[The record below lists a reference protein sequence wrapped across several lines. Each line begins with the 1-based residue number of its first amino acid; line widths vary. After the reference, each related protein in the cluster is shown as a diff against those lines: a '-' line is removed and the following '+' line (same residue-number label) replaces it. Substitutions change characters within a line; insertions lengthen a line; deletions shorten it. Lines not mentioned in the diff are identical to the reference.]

1 MLKRLTQE
9 EAEQRFKEKGLVLLD
24 TYKKNSIK
32 MKCVDDEG
40 YYYYISLNNVNKFT
54 KNIKA
59 KVSKHSPFSLQ
70 NIKHYLQLQHIN
82 EEVIKIKWDRK
93 FPEVIFKC
101 KCGNEYIVTWNRIT
115 SGKKVIYLCKDCKKN
130 IPSTKKYSY
139 DFVKEE
145 LKKNGYIL
153 LDNEYKGNV
162 ENLTCL
168 NKDGYKVHVKFGYI
182 IGKDESRKKQYIFSP
197 KFNGENFIYNVN
209 HYFKLND
216 IDCKALRY
224 EFEEDRYTDDI
235 YTIYCQCSCGE
246 EFVTNFSA
254 IKNGQYRCQK
264 CSRFKSNIE
273 TKVEKWLQSK
283 HIEYIYQK
291 NFNDCKNIRSLPFDF
306 YLPKYNC
313 CIEVDGEQHNKI
325 VPFGGLKD
333 EEMLLNKLNKVK
345 RNDEIKTNFC
355 KDNNIK
361 LIRIPEHT
369 ISRRNEEYKKI
380 LYENLIK
387 K

>member
-9 EAEQRFKEKGLVLLD
+9 EAEQRFKEKGLILLD

-40 YYYYISLNNVNKFT
+40 YYYYRNLNNIKKFT

-59 KVSKHSPFSLQ
+59 RVSKESPFSLQ
-70 NIKHYLQLQHIN
+70 NIKHYLKLHGIE
-82 EEVIKIKWDRK
+82 EEVVKLKWDKK
-93 FPEVIFKC
+93 FPEVVFKC

-115 SGKKVIYLCKDCKKN
+115 SGGKVIYLCKDCKKN
-130 IPSTKKYSY
+130 IPSAKKYSY
-139 DFVKEE
+139 DFVKDE
-145 LKKNGYIL
+145 LKKHGYTL
-153 LDNEYKGNV
+153 LDNEYKGNT

-182 IGKDESRKKQYIFSP
+182 IGNDESKKKQSVFSP

-209 HYFKLND
+209 HYFKLHD

-224 EFEEDRYTDDI
+224 EFEEDRYADDT

-254 IKNGQYRCQK
+254 IKCGQYRCQK
-264 CSRFKSNIE
+264 CSNFKSNIE
-273 TKVEKWLQSK
+273 LKVENWLKKK
-283 HIEYIYQK
+283 HIEYECQK
-291 NFNDCKNIRSLPFDF
+291 KFEECKVKRCLPFDF

-313 CIEVDGEQHNKI
+313 CIEVDGRQHEI
-325 VPFGGLKD
+325 VSKFGNETD
-333 EEMLLNKLNKVK
+333 EEAIENLAK
-345 RNDEIKTNFC
+345 RKRYDAIKTKFC